1 MSTRADGRRPDQL
14 RPIRIERGYLRWPHC
29 SALIAMGNT
38 RVVCSATV
46 LDGVPPFRR
55 GTGKGWVTAGY
66 GMLPGST
73 ERRVPR
79 DRMLAAGRTQ
89 EITRLIGRSL
99 RAVTTLWPLGERT
112 ITVDC
117 DVLDADGGT
126 RTAAVTGGFVAL
138 YDALLAEHSKG
149 RLGPWP
155 LRDFVAGVS
164 VGAIDGEALLDLTY
178 EEDSRVDVDLNVLLT
193 GSGEYVE
200 LQGTAEHAPFDT
212 GALERLLSLARE
224 GARQLVEIQ
233 KAVLGVDRADLEP
246 QGA

>member
-1 MSTRADGRRPDQL
+1 MATRADGRRSDEL
-14 RPIRIERGYLRWPHC
+14 RAVQIERGYLRWPHG
-29 SALIAMGNT
+29 SALITMGKT

-73 ERRVPR
+73 EQRVPR
-79 DRMLAAGRTQ
+79 ERTLSAGRTQ
-89 EITRLIGRSL
+89 EIKRLIGRSL

-112 ITVDC
+112 VTVDC

-138 YDALLAEHSKG
+138 YDALLTQRAEG

-155 LRDFVAGVS
+155 LRDFVVGVS
-164 VGAIDGEALLDLTY
+164 VGVVDGEPLLDLTY
-178 EEDSRVDVDLNVLLT
+178 DEDRRAEVDFNVLLT
-193 GSGEYVE
+193 GSGKYVE
-200 LQGTAEHAPFDT
+200 LQGTAEEAPFDT
-212 GALERLLSLARE
+212 QLLERLLRLAQGGARE
-224 GARQLVEIQ
+224 LVQIQ
-233 KAVLGVDRADLEP
+233 RTVLGVERADVEP
-246 QGA
+246 RGA

>member
-1 MSTRADGRRPDQL
+1 VSTRADGRRSDQL
-14 RPIRIERGYLRWPHC
+14 RPVRIERGYLRWPDG
-29 SALIAMGNT
+29 SALITMGGT

-46 LDGVPPFRR
+46 LDGVPPFQR

-79 DRMLAAGRTQ
+79 ERMLAAGRTQ
-89 EITRLIGRSL
+89 EITRLIARSL

-138 YDALLAEHSKG
+138 YDALHGQHAQG

-155 LRDFVAGVS
+155 LRDFVVGVS
-164 VGAIDGEALLDLTY
+164 VGVIDGEPLLDLTY
-178 EEDSRVDVDLNVLLT
+178 EEDRRVEVDFNVLLT
-193 GSGEYVE
+193 GGGEYVE
-200 LQGTAEHAPFDT
+200 LQGTAERAPFD
-212 GALERLLSLARE
+212 AQLLERLLRLAQGGARE
-224 GARQLVEIQ
+224 LVEIQ
-233 KAVLGVDRADLEP
+233 RAVLGIQRADVEP
-246 QGA
+246 QGT